1 MTNQKWTNF
10 NDADDQMSYELIP
23 HKTIAKV
30 AVNIKRGGYITEQ
43 WNDGYATKSN
53 SSNSVYLACEFIV
66 IGGEY
71 DNRKVW
77 SNIGLYSEASDKYAT
92 IGRSTIKA
100 ILESAK
106 NLHPKDKSPQAEEMR
121 NIKNFGDLNNL
132 TIVAEIIINDKGQ
145 NPKNEI
151 KTIITPAHPKY
162 EEYMNVKNGKI
173 KINYK
178 DTVVNQKTAEVYD
191 DELPF

>member
-10 NDADDQMSYELIP
+10 NDAADQMSYELIQ

-30 AVNIKRGGYITEQ
+30 AINVKRGGYITEE
-43 WNDGYATKSN
+43 WDDGYATKSN
-53 SSNSVYLACEFIV
+53 SSNSVYLACEFVV

-77 SNIGLYSEASDKYAT
+77 SNIGLFSEASDKYAI

-100 ILESAK
+100 ILESAN
-106 NLHPKDKSPQAEEMR
+106 NLHPEDKSPQAIAVR
-121 NIKNFGDLNNL
+121 NIKDFGDLNNL
-132 TIVAEIIINDKGQ
+132 QVIAEIVINDKGQ

-151 KTIITPAHPKY
+151 KTIITPGHPKY
-162 EEYMNVKNGKI
+162 EEYMDVKSGKY
-173 KINYK
+173 KINYT
-178 DTVVNQKTAEVYD
+178 DAVANQKPAEIYN
-191 DELPF
+191 DEVPF